1 MKQAEYLVQV
11 VLPVYDGGGRKIS
24 KRRFSAV
31 MQTLTERY
39 GGVTAYVHTPAEGR
53 WANRGKTHRD
63 EVIIVEVMT
72 DSRDAKWWKGYQK
85 KLELEF
91 KQEKILVRLMRCET
105 L

>member
-1 MKQAEYLVQV
+1 MQTEYLVQV

-24 KRRFSAV
+24 QRRFAAV
-31 MQTLTERY
+31 MHTLTERY

-53 WANRGKTHRD
+53 WASHGKTHRD
-63 EVIIVEVMT
+63 EVIIIEVMT
-72 DSRDAKWWKGYQK
+72 DSRDAKWWKGYRK

-91 KQEKILVRLMRCET
+91 KQEKILIRLMRCET